1 MKTPYAIGLAVVSVL
16 ITVAIQESR
25 ISELRQTVQAEEK
38 SAAPKTVA
46 TISADETAPP
56 VRTKNRPEATPS
68 IARET
73 AEESFA
79 KTARKM
85 WDNPAG
91 KSMMS
96 QGAKMAVAMMY
107 EDFVEGLKLGK
118 EESDY
123 FKNLLGK
130 EIADQQELGMKML
143 GATPD
148 EQKALAEELKKRGT
162 DTEAEIKKFLNSD
175 EDFKSFTDYK
185 NHLPE
190 RQQLDGIRGVMTT
203 KGVPLDADT
212 EAKLVDAMYRART
225 ESKAPD
231 LSGPNAMDEFAKG
244 NIVETFEKS
253 WEIQQEALKGETAK
267 ILSVDQMAAFQD
279 YQKQA
284 KEMQLMGLKMAE
296 QMMSKEMPMLDGI
309 LAKPEKKVDF
319 K

>member
-1 MKTPYAIGLAVVSVL
+1 MKTSYALGLVATSVL
-16 ITVAIQESR
+16 ITVAIEESR
-25 ISELRQTVQAEEK
+25 ISAVRTTVKAKEETLAPKVAAVASTKTAEEM
-38 SAAPKTVA
+38 
-46 TISADETAPP
+46 APP
-56 VRTKNRPEATPS
+56 VKTKSRPDVAPASPAKEAD
-68 IARET
+68 T
-73 AEESFA
+73 ASESFA

-107 EDFVEGLKLGK
+107 EDFVEGLHLGK

-130 EIADQQELGMKML
+130 EIGDQQELGMKML

-148 EQKALAEELKKRGT
+148 EQKVLGEELEKRGN

-190 RQQLDGIRGVMTT
+190 HQQLDGIRTAMTN
-203 KGVPLDADT
+203 KSVPLDANT

-231 LSGPNAMDEFAKG
+231 LSGPNAMEEIAKG
-244 NIVETFEKS
+244 NIVENYEKS
-253 WEIQQEALKGETAK
+253 WAIQQEALRGETSK
-267 ILSVDQMAAFQD
+267 ILSAEQMTAFQD

-296 QMMSKEMPMLDGI
+296 QMMSGKKKEG
-309 LAKPEKKVDF
+309 K
-319 K
+319 